1 MLTRRPNPRR
11 RHRSLRHA
19 ALLVVVVTA
28 LAGCG
33 ALFDSEPDAEVAQT
47 PASTPTPTPTAAPTP
62 TNAATPTPTP
72 TADAESESESQEGGD
87 GGYPLTGLPADDD
100 AALARPVLAA
110 KIDNAPRARPQ
121 TGLRQAD
128 VVMVELVEGAT
139 RFVALFHSTDPGQF
153 GPVRSGRFVD
163 AKLLPSFEPVM
174 ALSGAARPVLAELR
188 AADLALHGEG
198 SAGAWARDSSR
209 PAPHN
214 LYARAAPLWQ
224 SGQQAGLPPAE
235 QPWHYDSDVP
245 DGATVA
251 EQASLVYPRAT
262 SVTWQFH
269 HKSGRWR
276 RRQDGAPHVDAGG
289 NQIDADNVVIVEVPA
304 VNDVTRP
311 FNPIAAGELTVLRDR
326 RQVDGTWHK
335 PGATEHFRW
344 RDRGGDPLPLTPGRT
359 WIELVPTSGRV
370 SVSS

>member
-1 MLTRRPNPRR
+1 MSTSRPDPRR
-11 RHRSLRHA
+11 YRRLWQA
-19 ALLVVVVTA
+19 VLLLVAVAA

-33 ALFDSEPDAEVAQT
+33 ALFEDEPDSNVETAST
-47 PASTPTPTPTAAPTP
+47 PVSSPTPTPTPTPTATP
-62 TNAATPTPTP
+62 
-72 TADAESESESQEGGD
+72 ESDPQPGVD
-87 GGYPLTGLPADDD
+87 GGYPLTGLPANDD
-100 AALARPVLAA
+100 AAALERPVLAA

-163 AKLLPSFEPVM
+163 AALLPPFEPVM

-188 AADLALHGEG
+188 AAGLALHGEG
-198 SAGAWARDSSR
+198 SAGAWARSGSR

-224 SGQQAGLPPAE
+224 SGQQMGLPPAE
-235 QPWHYDSDVP
+235 PVWHYDGDEP
-245 DGATVA
+245 EGATVA
-251 EQASLVYPRAT
+251 EQADLVYPLAT

-276 RRQDGAPHVDAGG
+276 RRQDGAAHVDAGG
-289 NQIDADNVVIVEVPA
+289 DQIDADNVVIVRVPA
-304 VNDVTRP
+304 TTDVTRP
-311 FNPIAAGELTVLRDR
+311 FEPVAAGDLTVLRGR
-326 RQVDGTWHK
+326 RQVNGTWHK
-335 PGATEHFRW
+335 PDVNEHFRW
-344 RDRGGDPLPLTPGRT
+344 RDRRGDPLPLAPGRT
-359 WIELVPTSGRV
+359 WIELVPDTGNV